1 MATRTVADRPF
12 KDLEVRD
19 SGPRGGSVSA
29 VGTVDTFNGVVPAE
43 EIYDVADETEDPLS
57 PARGILLAVLLASPF
72 WIGVVYW
79 LVW

>member
-12 KDLEVRD
+12 KDLEVLD

-29 VGTVDTFNGVVPAE
+29 VGTVDTFHGVGPVE
-43 EIYDVADETEDPLS
+43 EIYEATDEADDALS
-57 PARGILLAVLLASPF
+57 PARGILLALLLAFPF
-72 WIGVVYW
+72 WIGIVYW